1 MTVAEGEE
9 LVALAEKKGL
19 ILSVFHNRRWDGGAL
34 TVREILKKGYLGR
47 IVEFESHYDR
57 FRIFIQE
64 NTWKEAKKAGTGTL
78 YNMGSHQIYEAL
90 FLFEMPDGDWAD
102 MRVIRTGGTVAE
114 YFISLLLY
122 QNNSM
127 NIRSI

>member
-57 FRIFIQE
+57 FRNFIQE
-64 NTWKEAKKAGTGTL
+64 NTWKEDKKAGTGTL
-78 YNMGSHQIYEAL
+78 YRSE
-90 FLFEMPDGDWAD
+90 ER
-102 MRVIRTGGTVAE
+102 RVGNAGVRPC
-114 YFISLLLY
+114 
-122 QNNSM
+122 
-127 NIRSI
+127 RSRWSPEH